1 MRTRIMNDPTSATPW
16 FEYYQVGGSRPV
28 KQEIREFPCVIG
40 RDESAD
46 FCVESSRVSRKHV
59 VLDRRD
65 GQYVLRDLDSTNG
78 TFVNGK
84 RIAETVLADGD
95 VVLVAD
101 SELTFFT
108 GQPAERS
115 MVTQV
120 MTQPVAESK
129 TKTGAHDLII
139 EVRRLHEQLT
149 HRSFTNYFQPIIE
162 LATNEVHGYEAI
174 RQTGCL
180 SGESRE
186 ADAMIEGTEC
196 RLTER
201 ITQQHRLY
209 AVEQAAQLE
218 DETHLFFALKVSEVN
233 ADFLPESLDRL
244 VDLLA
249 GRHHLVAEIPESA
262 VCDIPYF
269 RQFIA
274 DLQERGIRTAYGG
287 FCTGPSQVAEWRTM
301 APDYLKLAPAM
312 VRGIRR
318 ASGGWRMI
326 QSLIDA
332 GRDIGCDVIAVG
344 VEQESDLQGLREAG
358 CPFAQGDY
366 LGRPEPITAFAQRK
380 SAVVAGAR

>member
-1 MRTRIMNDPTSATPW
+1 MRTRIMNDPTGSSPW

-28 KQEIREFPCVIG
+28 KQEISEFPCVIG

-59 VLDRRD
+59 VLERRD
-65 GQYVLRDLDSTNG
+65 GQFVLRDLDSTNG
-78 TFVNGK
+78 TFVNGQ
-84 RIAETVLADGD
+84 RITETALADGD

-101 SELTFFT
+101 CELTFFS

-115 MVTQV
+115 LVTQV

-129 TKTGAHDLII
+129 TGGHDLIM

-149 HRSFTNYFQPIIE
+149 HRSFTNYFQPIFE

-180 SGESRE
+180 SGESRQ
-186 ADAMIEGTEC
+186 ADALLEGTEC

-209 AVEQAAQLE
+209 AAEQSALLE
-218 DETHLFFALKVSEVN
+218 GGTHLFFALKVSEVN

-244 VDLLA
+244 VDLVA
-249 GRHHLVAEIPESA
+249 GRHLLVAEIPESA

-274 DLQERGIRTAYGG
+274 DLRQREIRIAYGG
-287 FCTGPSQVAEWRTM
+287 FCTGPGQVADWRTM
-301 APDYLKLAPAM
+301 APDYLKLAPAL

-332 GRDIGCDVIAVG
+332 SRDIGCDVVAVG
-344 VEQESDLQGLREAG
+344 VEQESDLLGLREAG

-366 LGRPEPITAFAQRK
+366 LGRPEPITAFARHK
-380 SAVVAGAR
+380 SAVVASAR